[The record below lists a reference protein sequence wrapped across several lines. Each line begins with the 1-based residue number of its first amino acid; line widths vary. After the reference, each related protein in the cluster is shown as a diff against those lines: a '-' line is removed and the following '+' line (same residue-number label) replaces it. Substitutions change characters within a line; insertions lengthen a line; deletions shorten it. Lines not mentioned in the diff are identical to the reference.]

1 MQNMKYL
8 LFAQGNLLCKKL
20 IVQTKE
26 EDKQNDQRQDISDVS
41 AHPFPD
47 LHAFSGVGFF
57 CEVLPAPAAFG
68 NAEKQVHK
76 RTKREQ
82 KVAYQKIFKVKN
94 CAAEYLEPV
103 PGPYIV
109 SKYAWQRQKD
119 DGDGIYKTGFFSAPA
134 GKLHSTGN
142 NIFKYSQDGGECC
155 K

>member
-47 LHAFSGVGFF
+47 LQTFSGVGFF
-57 CEVLPAPAAFG
+57 CEVLPAPAAIG

-76 RTKREQ
+76 RTKR
-82 KVAYQKIFKVKN
+82 
-94 CAAEYLEPV
+94 
-103 PGPYIV
+103 
-109 SKYAWQRQKD
+109 
-119 DGDGIYKTGFFSAPA
+119 
-134 GKLHSTGN
+134 
-142 NIFKYSQDGGECC
+142 
-155 K
+155 

>member
-26 EDKQNDQRQDISDVS
+26 ENKQNDQRQDIGDIS

-47 LHAFSGVGFF
+47 LQAFSSVGFF
-57 CEVLPAPAAFG
+57 CEVFPAPAPFG
-68 NAEKQVHK
+68 NTEKQVYK

-82 KVAYQKIFKVKN
+82 KVAYQKIFKVEN

>member
-57 CEVLPAPAAFG
+57 CEVFPAPAPFG
-68 NAEKQVHK
+68 NTEKQVHK